1 MNWRATPV
9 KLPTH
14 LFSCLELKQLC
25 LHNCVLPP
33 LPYFRGFPK
42 LLSLTLINVR
52 FQDHKCGELIA
63 QSPLLETLEILNS
76 ELKRDVKL
84 VEIAKLENVKMLSLS
99 LCLLDKMTIPS
110 VFQHVSLLPKLQE
123 LYLSFRNSKFL
134 PNDVAKNP
142 VFTTYPFLKALDLM
156 KLYIGNNSMSSR
168 DFGVLFD
175 RVNLQTFKIKAI
187 YKEAGRE
194 PDTVVDC
201 DLIEEMEL
209 QSKLL
214 TNIKGNIENEECFV
228 KSILERSPFLNTI
241 TMDPHSFRFFNA
253 GDVKIW
259 FANKLFRFPRAS
271 PAAVIALRPLK

>member
-1 MNWRATPV
+1 MEKIHHETSSKVSPQVGEDFISSMPEDVIANIIDR
-9 KLPTH
+9 LP
-14 LFSCLELKQLC
+14 L
-25 LHNCVLPP
+25 
-33 LPYFRGFPK
+33 
-42 LLSLTLINVR
+42 
-52 FQDHKCGELIA
+52 QDA
-63 QSPLLETLEILNS
+63 
-76 ELKRDVKL
+76 
-84 VEIAKLENVKMLSLS
+84 
-99 LCLLDKMTIPS
+99 
-110 VFQHVSLLPKLQE
+110 
-123 LYLSFRNSKFL
+123 FL